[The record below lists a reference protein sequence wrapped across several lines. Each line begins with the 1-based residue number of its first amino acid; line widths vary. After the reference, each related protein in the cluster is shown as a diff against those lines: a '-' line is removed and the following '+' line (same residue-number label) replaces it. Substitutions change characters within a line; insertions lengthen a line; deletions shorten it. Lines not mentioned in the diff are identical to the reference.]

1 MTSPIMMNLA
11 TTIQHM
17 VGILRCCF
25 PLAGTA
31 GITEV
36 AGAGAGTGAAGMAV
50 VDFMAAAVDETATGA
65 GMVVAIV
72 EPSVH
77 TLVAATPA
85 PSEA

>member
-36 AGAGAGTGAAGMAV
+36 AGTGAAGMAV